1 MIQVWTDRDRA
12 GVLDRRQPRGSVFA
26 YQPGAAAERA
36 VSVTMPVRVASW
48 DSEAG
53 LLPIFEMNLPE
64 GALRERLQRM
74 FAKAASSFDDL
85 DLLEIVGGSQIG
97 RIRYTGMGQQ
107 LEEKVPLQPIDQI
120 LRARRDGDLFEYL
133 LNRFAPHSGL
143 SGVQPKVM
151 IRAADSKPS
160 DPKARRSPTIQSAT
174 HIVKLWDPEEYPEL
188 AANEF
193 HCLTVA
199 RKLGLPVPP
208 FELSDDGGALVI
220 ERFDLVD
227 DEYLGFEDFCVLN
240 ALGTREKY
248 EGSYE
253 TRVFK
258 RLRDYMDPIE
268 LPAAAE
274 QLFKLFVLNCAI
286 RNGDAHL
293 KNFGIVYDD
302 VNGVT
307 RLAPVYDIVNTTA
320 YIPPDLMAL
329 TLEGSK
335 SWPDRAKLTRLG
347 QMRAGLSLPR
357 IEAAIEAVA
366 DALADTAPMMA
377 KYFKDSTFDVG
388 VRVRNAWETGIRET
402 LELTRGLAVVRKRA
416 TRQARRK
423 ASPARTDALLLEHL
437 RRNRGVVIGTQK
449 AVADAIGV
457 PSSTLSA
464 AIKRLGAR
472 GLIDAGKRKLALR
485 KRER

>member
-12 GVLDRRQPRGSVFA
+12 GVLDRRQPRGSTFA

-36 VSVTMPVRVASW
+36 VSVTMPVRVESW
-48 DSEAG
+48 DSDAG

-74 FAKAASSFDDL
+74 FGKATGSFDDL

-97 RIRYTGMGQQ
+97 RIRYTGMRQQ
-107 LEEKVPLQPIDQI
+107 LEENVPQQPIDQI

-174 HIVKLWDPEEYPEL
+174 HIVKLWDAEEYPEL

-193 HCLTVA
+193 FCLTA
-199 RKLGLPVPP
+199 AKKLSLPVPP

-220 ERFDLVD
+220 ERFDLV
-227 DEYLGFEDFCVLN
+227 EGGYLGFEDFCVLN

-248 EGSYE
+248 DGSYE

-258 RLRDYMDPIE
+258 RLRDYVDPIE
-268 LPAAAE
+268 LPAANE

-302 VNGVT
+302 VNGAA
-307 RLAPVYDIVNTTA
+307 RLAPVYDLVTTTA

-329 TLEGSK
+329 TLEGTK
-335 SWPDRAKLTRLG
+335 RWPDRAKLTRLG
-347 QMRAGLSLPR
+347 QLRAGLSLPR

-366 DALADTAPMMA
+366 DALADTAPLMA
-377 KYFKDSTFDVG
+377 KYFKGSTLDVG
-388 VRVRNAWETGIRET
+388 ERVREAWEAGIRDT
-402 LELTRGLAVVRKRA
+402 LELTRGLAVLRKRVTQHA
-416 TRQARRK
+416 GRK
-423 ASPARTDALLLEHL
+423 APPSRSDALLLEHL
-437 RRNRGVVIGTQK
+437 RKNRGVVIGTQK
-449 AVADAIGV
+449 AIADAIGI
-457 PSSTLSA
+457 PASTLSA
-464 AIKRLGAR
+464 AIKRLTER
-472 GLIDAGKRKLALR
+472 GLIEAGKRKLALR
-485 KRER
+485 EREI

>member
-1 MIQVWTDRDRA
+1 MIQVWTDGDRA
-12 GVLDRRQPRGSVFA
+12 GVLDRRKPRGSTFA
-26 YQPGAAAERA
+26 YQPKAAAGRA
-36 VSVTMPVRVASW
+36 VSVTMPVRLESW
-48 DSEAG
+48 DSDNG
-53 LLPIFEMNLPE
+53 LAPIFEMNLPE

-74 FAKAASSFDDL
+74 FAKATGTFDDL

-97 RIRYTGMGQQ
+97 RIRYSGLDQQ
-107 LEEKVPLQPIDQI
+107 LEENVPQQPIAQI

-151 IRAADSKPS
+151 IRAAEGKPS

-174 HIVKLWDPEEYPEL
+174 HIVKFWDTEEYPEL

-193 HCLTVA
+193 YCLTA
-199 RKLGLPVPP
+199 AKKLGLPVPH

-220 ERFDLVD
+220 ERFDLAD
-227 DEYLGFEDFCVLN
+227 GMYLGFEDFCVLN
-240 ALGTREKY
+240 AVGTREKY

-258 RLRDYMDPIE
+258 RLRDFVDPIA

-293 KNFGIVYDD
+293 KNFGIIYSA
-302 VNGVT
+302 VNGPAG
-307 RLAPVYDIVNTTA
+307 LAPVYDIVNTTC

-335 SWPDRAKLTRLG
+335 RWPDKAKLTRLG
-347 QMRAGLSLPR
+347 QLRVGLSMPR
-357 IEAAIEAVA
+357 IEATIEAVA
-366 DALADTAPMMA
+366 DALAETAPAMA
-377 KYFKDSTFDVG
+377 RYFKGSDFQVG
-388 VRVRNAWETGIRET
+388 ERINAAWETGIKDT
-402 LELTRGLAVVRKRA
+402 LQLIRGLAVVRKQTPTRSKRRA
-416 TRQARRK
+416 A
-423 ASPARTDALLLEHL
+423 PARSDAMLLEHM
-437 RRNRGVVIGTQK
+437 RQNGGVVLGTQK
-449 AVADAIGV
+449 ATADAIGV
-457 PSSTLSA
+457 PASTLSA
-464 AIKRLGAR
+464 AIKRLSER
-472 GLIDAGKRKLALR
+472 GLIESGKRRLALVE
-485 KRER
+485 REI